1 MERVFGHE
9 RLAQQVGEMVAAQVY
24 RGSTS
29 DYRGA
34 LGGKVG
40 TTPIEN
46 LFLYAL
52 DAYCEYHSCEREPV
66 LIYRDRGEL
75 AADIAKEPFSGV
87 CVEQQVELGDWRADF
102 VIHEYDWTCE
112 KWRSVIV
119 ECDGHDFHERT
130 KEQAARDRSRDR
142 RASLSGATVLR
153 FTGSE
158 IWNDPLGCAEQVM
171 RWFITESVREK
182 PLGILQGAT
191 Q

>member
-24 RGSTS
+24 KGSTS
-29 DYRGA
+29 DYRSA
-34 LGGKVG
+34 LFGEAG
-40 TTPIEN
+40 TTEIEK

-52 DAYCEYHSCEREPV
+52 DAYCEYHICEREPI
-66 LIYRDRGEL
+66 LIYKQPGEF
-75 AADIAKEPFSGV
+75 AIDAAKEPFSGV
-87 CVEQQVELGDWRADF
+87 CVEQQVDVGDWRVDF

-142 RASLSGATVLR
+142 RASLSGTTVLR

-171 RWFITESVREK
+171 RWFIAESVREK
-182 PLGILQGAT
+182 PLGTPRAASQ
-191 Q
+191 